1 MWKIQTPALW
11 GSEQPDFSQG
21 PMHLKQR
28 FGPWDWTS
36 EVSKDST
43 SCSPKHPKYF
53 MPEWPFSVVRS
64 RANLFF
70 NLSASC
76 SFLESNSYFYYKL
89 RNRRC
94 RVELTKDPFLC
105 LHCLWSKDR
114 WFCGPIS
121 PVRLLYPVIWVL
133 VRPEPGVAWGHSAS
147 LFSHPDSTCQIVG
160 SEQRWEY
167 VWVRLVECGFV
178 TTTGQGSSYTFHSNT
193 CLLWCLEPNY
203 GSRLGQ
209 GQQCRKAPALN
220 AASCPESGGWGH
232 SAVVTPCWP
241 TWVICKEPRFK
252 MSSTMFYSI

>member
-1 MWKIQTPALW
+1 MLRNQKFVLANVFSLQPAWFLPEEKPFCGCLFHANASFWRELSLGIVMWKIQTPALW

-43 SCSPKHPKYF
+43 SYSPKHLKYF

-76 SFLESNSYFYYKL
+76 SFLESNPYFYYKL

-121 PVRLLYPVIWVL
+121 PVHLLYPVIWVL

-160 SEQRWEY
+160 SEQR
-167 VWVRLVECGFV
+167 
-178 TTTGQGSSYTFHSNT
+178 
-193 CLLWCLEPNY
+193 
-203 GSRLGQ
+203 
-209 GQQCRKAPALN
+209 
-220 AASCPESGGWGH
+220 
-232 SAVVTPCWP
+232 
-241 TWVICKEPRFK
+241 
-252 MSSTMFYSI
+252 

>member
-1 MWKIQTPALW
+1 MKNTDSSIVGLRPARLLTRTHASETKIWPLGLSVA
-11 GSEQPDFSQG
+11 
-21 PMHLKQR
+21 
-28 FGPWDWTS
+28 S

-43 SCSPKHPKYF
+43 SCSPKHLKYF

-94 RVELTKDPFLC
+94 RVELMKDPFLC

-121 PVRLLYPVIWVL
+121 PVRLLYPVMWVL

-147 LFSHPDSTCQIVG
+147 LFSRPDSTCQIVG
-160 SEQRWEY
+160 CEQR
-167 VWVRLVECGFV
+167 
-178 TTTGQGSSYTFHSNT
+178 
-193 CLLWCLEPNY
+193 
-203 GSRLGQ
+203 
-209 GQQCRKAPALN
+209 
-220 AASCPESGGWGH
+220 
-232 SAVVTPCWP
+232 
-241 TWVICKEPRFK
+241 
-252 MSSTMFYSI
+252 